1 MIQAMAKPKSIVES
15 IREDLAKSKSKV
27 SNPTVKQIMEELAA
41 DIDAQV
47 KKGMRLDDI
56 YDIIR
61 AGLPEDRKMTR
72 STFMRYWREARDAA
86 GLPKIKNSG
95 RRKEPALRT
104 NNSPA
109 APAAKQTAIS
119 AQSFTTQL
127 SRTSGDFRHDPDD
140 F

>member
-1 MIQAMAKPKSIVES
+1 MAKPKSIVET
-15 IREDLAKSKSKV
+15 IREDLAKSSPKV
-27 SNPTVKQIMEELAA
+27 INPTARQIMEGLAV

-72 STFMRYWREARDAA
+72 STFKRYWREARDAA

-95 RRKEPALRT
+95 KKKDPAPRPS
-104 NNSPA
+104 NAPV
-109 APAAKQTAIS
+109 APAEQQTARP
-119 AQSFTTQL
+119 AKAFATQRT
-127 SRTSGDFRHDPDD
+127 RTSGDFRQDPED

>member
-1 MIQAMAKPKSIVES
+1 MAKPKSIVET
-15 IREDLAKSKSKV
+15 IREVLAKSSPKV
-27 SNPTVKQIMEELAA
+27 SNPTAKQIMEGLAV

-72 STFMRYWREARDAA
+72 STFRRYWREARDAA

-95 RRKEPALRT
+95 KKKEPVPRPSSA
-104 NNSPA
+104 PV
-109 APAAKQTAIS
+109 APAAEQTAIPDRAF
-119 AQSFTTQL
+119 AQQRT
-127 SRTSGDFRHDPDD
+127 RTSSDFRHDPDD